1 MPNQQNYHSHSSNR
15 NQNPFTMR
23 YNPKSQD
30 GASNRERGLTSKSV
44 KPLVKGVNP
53 GEQKKWFDMMFLP
66 MLSEK
71 KKVPWPLIRRSSKIS

>member
-1 MPNQQNYHSHSSNR
+1 MPNHQNYHSHSSNR

-44 KPLVKGVNP
+44 KPLVKGYDP
-53 GEQKKWFDMMFLP
+53 GEQKNLFEVMFLL
-66 MLSEK
+66 MLCEK
-71 KKVPWPLIRRSSKIS
+71 KRFHGR